1 MQISVCRFILYLIL
15 SFTMFTVDAR
25 NNNLVENLVHQG
37 IQHSVKRSISTQPR
51 QEECSSI
58 LDDYPTAECNAS
70 MLAGNLTFSPTSTYS
85 ESELEAL
92 NDAYVDVCVSKCIDP
107 ITRFYQCTF
116 SEDTSSYLTNL
127 IRRGVCGKDDGDFCE
142 VKYLRKYSG
151 DLGFFERLIEE
162 CPFENSGI
170 DCSYGASATCEN
182 MLSNFNT
189 KMGCCTSPYL
199 GGELSAC
206 RLDSAIDQP
215 CESFVSS
222 GNFVTIT
229 TAVLVLPLIV
239 TAVF

>member
-1 MQISVCRFILYLIL
+1 MQILVCSFILYLLL

-25 NNNLVENLVHQG
+25 NNPVENLVHQG
-37 IQHSVKRSISTQPR
+37 IQQCVKRSISTQPR

-58 LDDYPTAECNAS
+58 LDDYPTADCNVS
-70 MLAGNLTFSPTSTYS
+70 MLVGNLTFSPTSTYS

-151 DLGFFERLIEE
+151 DLGFFERLVHE
-162 CPFENSGI
+162 
-170 DCSYGASATCEN
+170 SAPLKN
-182 MLSNFNT
+182 
-189 KMGCCTSPYL
+189 L
-199 GGELSAC
+199 G
-206 RLDSAIDQP
+206 
-215 CESFVSS
+215 
-222 GNFVTIT
+222 
-229 TAVLVLPLIV
+229 
-239 TAVF
+239 